1 MKRPLYLGEESIAHR
16 LGGQIKITEDF
27 FFPGSLLGPHLYC
40 FPPLISTSGYLGNR
54 KKWVLD
60 LLPQCKGEPQ
70 LNSGRSLTVGLTD
83 GLLRAVLWAAGVM
96 IGTLVSF
103 TDSGF
108 EVLNFSVTGMGS
120 LRLALN

>member
-16 LGGQIKITEDF
+16 LGGQIKTTED

-60 LLPQCKGEPQ
+60 LLPHCKGEPL
-70 LNSGRSLTVGLTD
+70 LNSGRSLTVGMTD
-83 GLLRAVLWAAGVM
+83 GLLRAGDHNPSDPQSHCAVGSRCHDWNVGVLHR
-96 IGTLVSF
+96 F
-103 TDSGF
+103 RF
-108 EVLNFSVTGMGS
+108 
-120 LRLALN
+120 